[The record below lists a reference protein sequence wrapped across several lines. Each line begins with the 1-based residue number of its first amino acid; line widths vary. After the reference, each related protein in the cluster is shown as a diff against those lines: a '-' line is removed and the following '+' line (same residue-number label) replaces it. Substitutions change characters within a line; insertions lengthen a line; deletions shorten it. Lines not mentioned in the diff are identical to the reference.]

1 MDKQKIAS
9 KLNFINLLKKLE
21 IHKHMSDISLH
32 FGQLPILEYIAA
44 YPGCTQSDISEAINV
59 SPASVATSTKR
70 LNKAGFITKTA
81 DSDNLRRNKIYITEP
96 GLEQMKKC
104 RQVFDDADS
113 KMLKGF
119 SDEELNDLINYTD
132 RMIKNLNADAN
143 KIDFFTYIAMK
154 NAFINKE
161 NKNKKCK

>member
-1 MDKQKIAS
+1 
-9 KLNFINLLKKLE
+9 
-21 IHKHMSDISLH
+21 MSDISLH

-70 LNKAGFITKTA
+70 LSKAGFITKTA

-96 GLEQMKKC
+96 GLEQMK
-104 RQVFDDADS
+104 
-113 KMLKGF
+113 
-119 SDEELNDLINYTD
+119 NYTD